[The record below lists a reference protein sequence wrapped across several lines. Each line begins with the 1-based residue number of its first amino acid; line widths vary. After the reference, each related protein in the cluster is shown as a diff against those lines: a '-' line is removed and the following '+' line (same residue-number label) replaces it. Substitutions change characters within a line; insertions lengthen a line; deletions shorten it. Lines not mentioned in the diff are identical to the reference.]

1 MSSMKPIKLKISAF
15 GPYAGEIPEIRF
27 DQFEERGLFLI
38 SGDTGAGKTTIFDA
52 ICYALYGETSGSYRD
67 SRNLRSEYAEAGT
80 ESYVDFYFSHQGREY
95 HVRRTPSYERKKSR
109 GQGTVTQKETAVF
122 YEEGKQPIEGL
133 RPVETAV
140 SELLHIDRNQFKQ
153 IVMIAQ
159 GEFREMLNAKTEQR
173 TDILRTI
180 FMTGNYKDIEFI
192 LKRRMDAS
200 TAERIQAE
208 SSIVQHFCDVTAGS
222 ESEAG
227 AELKEMQEKAAASKS
242 AWNAGEMISLIERI
256 IAADAAAEEDIDGRM
271 TALEKELDD
280 YKEKLAVAELNNK
293 FIETAEKLREERRQL
308 EAKRGETDDIRT
320 ALARQKT
327 ASHTLAPVYNNLSAK
342 IIDNK
347 LAEDDIRQNEELL
360 IKLQEKAAA
369 KKEEHEAA
377 ESKRGE
383 AESLKKSSERIAEDR
398 EKYIKRDEL
407 RGELAGL
414 TKKKGELDED
424 QKSIEEKENDLKSR
438 IEEYRHTI
446 EELKTRP
453 DELAAASAS
462 QKELSELSRRIGKL
476 TGERADTWKKRRSL
490 LEEKQGAF
498 ETARAAYDG
507 SVDERLKAERIYESS
522 RAGLLASKLVEGEK
536 CPVCG
541 STHHPEPA
549 KLSGDSISE
558 DELNRFRENEEIKR
572 TAKDTAFTNAETA
585 KTSLDEAEKIIKED
599 AETCFA
605 DAKAV
610 GSAGSAYGSGGQSDA
625 QSDKAN
631 EILQDD
637 ALNDDTARIIEAA
650 AALAAKVSKQLDE
663 VKESIKSLEK
673 DCDALANAREKL
685 DKAQSKEASE
695 LAKEKDENLQSLQ
708 DTAVSITAAETA
720 LKEMQ
725 NLGFEDWSSAE
736 KEMLAFKTKSDKL
749 FRAITDAEEARQAAD
764 KAVTGKTAELGALRD
779 TRVKAREEEQELDKQ
794 LTNLMKEHGF
804 AGAEELR
811 EFMVTEEVIAANE
824 KAVRDYDTAVALN
837 RTQLEQAEKNAEGRE
852 LTDIESLQNEAKQ
865 KQDEID
871 EIRAAE
877 NEIATRI
884 KINLDKQASISEL
897 EPKLEKARKDSS
909 TLRRLYDLVKG
920 QTGNGRIT
928 LEQYVQ
934 ASGFDNI
941 IRAANRR
948 LRPMSDG
955 QFELYRQEDSL
966 GRRNNTFLDL
976 EVLDHYTGHR
986 RPVGNLSG
994 GESFKASLSLALGLS
1009 DTVSSNLGGVQMD
1022 ALFIDEGF
1030 GSLDRKSI
1038 ESAMDILLSLSNSS
1052 KLVGIISHRE
1062 ELMESIPQQ
1071 IRVKK
1076 TREGSTIETDIGE

>member
-95 HVRRTPSYERKKSR
+95 HVRRTPSYERQKKH

-133 RPVETAV
+133 KPVETAV

-222 ESEAG
+222 ESEAES
-227 AELKEMQEKAAASKS
+227 ELIEMQEKAEAGGS
-242 AWNAGEMISLIERI
+242 AWNAREMLGLIDRI
-256 IAADAAAEEDIDGRM
+256 IAADNAGSEALGLRVVE
-271 TALEKELDD
+271 LEKELDI
-280 YKEKLAVAELNNK
+280 YKEKLA
-293 FIETAEKLREERRQL
+293 TAEINNGFIRNAAELREERIRL
-308 EAKRGETDDIRT
+308 EARRAEIE
-320 ALARQKT
+320 ALREKLGRQKT
-327 ASHTLAPVYNNLSAK
+327 AAHILAPVYNRLTDKVRA
-342 IIDNK
+342 NK
-347 LAEDDIRQNEELL
+347 QAEDVIRQNEELL
-360 IKLQEKAAA
+360 VKLQETAAA
-369 KKEEHEAA
+369 KKEELQAA

-383 AESLKKSSERIAEDR
+383 AESLKKSAERIAEDK
-398 EKYIKRDEL
+398 EKYIRRDQL
-407 RGELAGL
+407 RGEMAELN
-414 TKKKGELDED
+414 KKKDELDAD
-424 QKSIEEKENDLKSR
+424 QKTIEEKENDLKNR
-438 IEEYRHTI
+438 IEKYRQTI
-446 EELKTRP
+446 DELKTRP
-453 DELAAASAS
+453 DELAAASAA
-462 QKELSELSRRIGKL
+462 QKLISDLSKRIEKL
-476 TGERADTWKKRRSL
+476 LGERADTWKSCKAL
-490 LEEKQGAF
+490 LKEKQEAF
-498 ETARAAYDG
+498 ETARTAYDG

-522 RAGLLASKLVEGEK
+522 RAGMLAAKLVEGEK

-549 KLSGDSISE
+549 KLLADSISE
-558 DELNRFRENEEIKR
+558 EEMNRLRETEEELRA
-572 TAKDTAFTNAETA
+572 AKDTAFTKAQTA
-585 KTSLDEAEKIIKED
+585 KTSLDGAERTIREEAEL
-599 AETCFA
+599 CFA
-605 DAKAV
+605 DAEV
-610 GSAGSAYGSGGQSDA
+610 AGMGG
-625 QSDKAN
+625 N
-631 EILQDD
+631 EVQAADGPRGEAAKGDILIGE
-637 ALNDDTARIIEAA
+637 AGELLEAA
-650 AALAAKVSKQLDE
+650 AEISAKVRIRSADNENKIAE
-663 VKESIKSLEK
+663 LEK
-673 DCDALANAREKL
+673 DCAALADAREKL
-685 DKAQSKEASE
+685 DKAHNEEAYGI
-695 LAKEKDENLQSLQ
+695 ARDKDENLKLMQE
-708 DTAVSITAAETA
+708 TAVSIAAAEAA
-720 LKEMQ
+720 LKETQ
-725 NLGFEDWSSAE
+725 RLGFEDWRTAE
-736 KEMLAFKTKSDKL
+736 KEMQSLQSGSDKL
-749 FRAITDAEEARQAAD
+749 F
-764 KAVTGKTAELGALRD
+764 KAVSDAAEAEKEAGTAAAEKNAELGAMRD
-779 TRVKAREEEQELDKQ
+779 SLKKAKLEQAELDIQ
-794 LTNLMKEHGF
+794 LASLMQENGF
-804 AGAEELR
+804 ADEYELK
-811 EFMVTEEVIAANE
+811 EYMVTEDEIAANE
-824 KAVRDYDTAVALN
+824 KTAADYDTAAALN
-837 RTQLEQAEKNAEGRE
+837 KTQLEQAEKDAEGRE
-852 LTDIESLQNEAKQ
+852 LMDIESLEKEAKQ
-865 KQDEID
+865 KQDEVD
-871 EIRAAE
+871 AVRKAA

-884 KINLDKQASISEL
+884 KINSDKQASISEL
-897 EPKLEKARKDSS
+897 IPKLEKSRKDSS

-920 QTGNGRIT
+920 QTGNGKIT

-934 ASGFDNI
+934 AAGFDNI

-948 LRPMSDG
+948 LHPMSDG
-955 QFELYRQEDSL
+955 QFELYRKEDSL
-966 GRRNNTFLDL
+966 GKKSNTFLDL

-1038 ESAMDILLSLSNSS
+1038 ESAMDILLSLSNGS

-1062 ELMESIPQQ
+1062 ELMESISQQ
-1071 IRVKK
+1071 IRVTK